1 MYSTLIV
8 CKNYIC
14 QIFLASYISE
24 QNENLRRPMLKLR
37 NPTLHSIANPL
48 LWNGMLQAPAWV
60 RSLLLREL
68 RSDKD
73 EMFWATRGK
82 RSPAPEDFWAIR
94 GKKQSIKPNGFFQTL
109 KSTRQ
114 DHNLQLNGSTK
125 YIPQFAPTQ

>member
-1 MYSTLIV
+1 
-8 CKNYIC
+8 
-14 QIFLASYISE
+14 
-24 QNENLRRPMLKLR
+24 MLKLR
-37 NPTLHSIANPL
+37 NPTLHNIPNTPA
-48 LWNGMLQAPAWV
+48 MVQAPAWV

-114 DHNLQLNGSTK
+114 DHNAQ
-125 YIPQFAPTQ
+125 

>member
-1 MYSTLIV
+1 ML
-8 CKNYIC
+8 
-14 QIFLASYISE
+14 FLASYISE
-24 QNENLRRPMLKLR
+24 QNENLPWPMLKLG
-37 NPTLHSIANPL
+37 NPTLHIIPNTCYGL
-48 LWNGMLQAPAWV
+48 LQAPAWV

-114 DHNLQLNGSTK
+114 DHKLQ
-125 YIPQFAPTQ
+125 